1 MNQQRL
7 QALLA
12 RVKTAND
19 EKEGLLARARAYAR
33 RNPAAAGAAGAGGT
47 AALLA
52 ALFSRRG
59 NRLRNA
65 LLAGGLGAGAGYGAG
80 RWYREH
86 WERMNEEDR
95 QRAEQAAID
104 AWERMNEKDRQR
116 AEQAAIDARVDAE
129 RKAEEERQREHQNL
143 LDSDD
148 ERLRADEMGWER
160 QAAEEARLQQAAI
173 EAART
178 ERERQKAV
186 LQAEMDA
193 VRKSNTPAR
202 NLVSG
207 IGSTIAADS
216 KAVMDHISDIGAALG
231 GVFAGNRNISRMN
244 KDRKAFQ
251 DQQRKLRA
259 AEIVARQKPAPPT
272 GAGLPPRLTGVQEPN
287 PFTQYAPPAITGK
300 RRTGGRSRDE
310 LERQMEEI
318 RSRTD
323 TQGLTMGRDA
333 LDYLLRRRPAEKA
346 REVSG
351 LIGDL
356 RDLHGKSIDD
366 RLNLERMQR
375 ERRPF
380 LERQAAQKAREEA
393 ARQEAARLQAEVRRQ
408 QDRAVQ
414 WQSRSR
420 QGNIEAWA
428 RRQEAENKARREA
441 ARDKTSLGGRWT
453 NSLLRRIFS
462 NR

>member
-80 RWYREH
+80 RWYPGAVDRDPAVMKAQEDANREH
-86 WERMNEEDR
+86 WERMNEE
-95 QRAEQAAID
+95 
-104 AWERMNEKDRQR
+104 DRQR

-148 ERLRADEMGWER
+148 ERLRADEMEWER

-346 REVSG
+346 RGVSG

-414 WQSRSR
+414 GQSRSR

-453 NSLLRRIFS
+453 DSLLRRIFS

>member
-80 RWYREH
+80 RWYPGAVDRDPAVMKAQEDANREH
-86 WERMNEEDR
+86 WERMN
-95 QRAEQAAID
+95 
-104 AWERMNEKDRQR
+104 
-116 AEQAAIDARVDAE
+116 
-129 RKAEEERQREHQNL
+129 EEERQREHQNL

-148 ERLRADEMGWER
+148 ERLRADEMEWER

-346 REVSG
+346 RGVSG

-414 WQSRSR
+414 GQSRSR

-453 NSLLRRIFS
+453 DSLLRRIFS